1 MDHPDRKPRC
11 TTGLRSTHVSIALPV
26 GELMCLPLCLRP
38 GFFPERGRS
47 SFSGGA
53 PEPRQSASGPH
64 LHPIFELLGNSWQI
78 VRLVQCRCGGGTA
91 VLGDGVHTPC
101 GQSGFVACS
110 WFRQNGV
117 ISSHPCCAIPRRKHA
132 GHNASRWAPVLKS
145 KLVLCYT

>member
-1 MDHPDRKPRC
+1 MKYGFIGKLRVKVGANKYRFSSKFCVWVKSAQHSVPHDHRDNNAPD
-11 TTGLRSTHVSIALPV
+11 
-26 GELMCLPLCLRP
+26 
-38 GFFPERGRS
+38 
-47 SFSGGA
+47 
-53 PEPRQSASGPH
+53 PRQRTPGPH